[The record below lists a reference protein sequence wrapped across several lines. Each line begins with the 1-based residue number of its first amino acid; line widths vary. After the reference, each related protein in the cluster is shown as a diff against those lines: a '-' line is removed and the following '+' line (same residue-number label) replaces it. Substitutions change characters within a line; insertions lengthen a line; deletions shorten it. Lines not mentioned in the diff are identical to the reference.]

1 MGSPTDG
8 KRPPHEEI
16 TFTPPDH
23 SHCYW
28 WLHRT
33 GLERALA
40 VTCVLLLVV
49 TAVLLVVHLIAAS
62 SEEPRWEAPPPLLR
76 NTCYSPECIRAAA
89 AILERAQM
97 QRDPCED
104 FDAFACGNFVHQHS
118 APDDHYYNNVLI
130 SMQDTIFVRLKK
142 LLEEPTT
149 LNRTS
154 AVSKVKALYNS
165 CMNTSSVEDGSV
177 SKLKE
182 LLREDYI
189 GVWPMLESGYQR
201 RPMTTAS
208 LGLERRLALMR
219 VYGVEPFFQLHV
231 GQDERNTSMHVIQI
245 FSGSTVLRSEYYLN
259 ETDDRCR
266 EAMRLYRETMA
277 QTARLLGAR
286 DPDQDIRDVVDFE
299 IQFANITHSSE
310 FDGSSSSSSA
320 ASANSSASNDSSS
333 NFDSAMVSVT
343 LAELHDMAPELNWT
357 YLLRSVMDHAG
368 LQQTDESSLNLT
380 IENDSNYMRRFFD
393 LLNRTSPRTLANYL
407 SWRFMMAYMPYL
419 DVHFRRLYQDF
430 RRRVPGPH
438 EERTYLSRWKEC
450 VRLLSDGFSMPM
462 AALFVRQDFASATDN
477 QVGILINEIK
487 QTYAETFPRQP
498 FLDQKTKD
506 LCRDKV
512 AAMGQKV
519 GFPKFILDPVE
530 LDKEYLGLEIDDD
543 HFLVNILKV
552 RRFEFARDFSKIT
565 KPVDKE
571 KEWATNPLIV
581 NAFYDIRGNYAIYP
595 VGILRSPML
604 ILDRPQYLN
613 FGTIGVVIGHE
624 ITHGFAGFG
633 KKFDK
638 HGNFS
643 NWWPDEALEQLRQRA
658 GCFVDQFSQFPL
670 WDSGLYVNGNM
681 TLEENI
687 CDSTAVKQ
695 AYYSYKR
702 WAAKHG
708 EEPRLPALGLTNE
721 QVFFIQYAQIWCE
734 VVSDEGYKKY
744 ETETHSPGKYRSNGA
759 LQNFDE
765 FAKAFHCPLGSYM
778 NPEKKCTLW
787 D

>member
-1 MGSPTDG
+1 
-8 KRPPHEEI
+8 
-16 TFTPPDH
+16 
-23 SHCYW
+23 
-28 WLHRT
+28 
-33 GLERALA
+33 
-40 VTCVLLLVV
+40 
-49 TAVLLVVHLIAAS
+49 
-62 SEEPRWEAPPPLLR
+62 
-76 NTCYSPECIRAAA
+76 
-89 AILERAQM
+89 M

-118 APDDHYYNNVLI
+118 APDDHYYTNVLI

-142 LLEEPTT
+142 LLEEPAI
-149 LNRTS
+149 LNKTS

-165 CMNTSSVEDGSV
+165 CMNTSSVEDSSV

-182 LLREDYI
+182 LLRDDYI
-189 GVWPMLESGYQR
+189 GTWPMLETGYNQR
-201 RPMTTAS
+201 PVTSAS

-286 DPDQDIRDVVDFE
+286 DPDQDVKDVVDFE
-299 IQFANITHSSE
+299 IQFAN
-310 FDGSSSSSSA
+310 
-320 ASANSSASNDSSS
+320 
-333 NFDSAMVSVT
+333 
-343 LAELHDMAPELNWT
+343 LNWT

-380 IENDSNYMRRFFD
+380 IENDSNYIRRFFD

-407 SWRFMMAYMPYL
+407 SWRFVMAYMPYL

-477 QVGILINEIK
+477 QVRSVALAGGVGTSRAYGVED
-487 QTYAETFPRQP
+487 ETERTHCTC
-498 FLDQKTKD
+498 LH
-506 LCRDKV
+506 V

-571 KEWATNPLIV
+571 K
-581 NAFYDIRGNYAIYP
+581 
-595 VGILRSPML
+595 
-604 ILDRPQYLN
+604 YLN

-695 AYYSYKR
+695 AFYVSPAYPCGACAAAPSPCKQLYHMNNQYSFC
-702 WAAKHG
+702 
-708 EEPRLPALGLTNE
+708 NE
-721 QVFFIQYAQIWCE
+721 RKGFMITQQTCT
-734 VVSDEGYKKY
+734 S
-744 ETETHSPGKYRSNGA
+744 SNNPCISSSG
-759 LQNFDE
+759 NFDE

-778 NPEKKCTLW
+778 NPEKKCSLW

>member
-1 MGSPTDG
+1 MASPTDG

-33 GLERALA
+33 SLERALT
-40 VTCVLLLVV
+40 VTCVLLLVI

-62 SEEPRWEAPPPLLR
+62 SEEPQWEPPPPLTR

-97 QRDPCED
+97 HRDPCED

-118 APDDHYYNNVLI
+118 APDDHYYTNVLI

-165 CMNTSSVEDGSV
+165 CMNTSSVEEGSV
-177 SKLKE
+177 AEIKE
-182 LLREDYI
+182 LLRDDYL
-189 GVWPMLESGYQR
+189 GSWPTLERGSR
-201 RPMTTAS
+201 HKPPMTSAS
-208 LGLERRLALMR
+208 LALEQRLALLR
-219 VYGVEPFFQLHV
+219 VHGVEPFFQLHV
-231 GQDERNTSMHVIQI
+231 GQDERNASMHVIQI
-245 FSGSTVLRSEYYLN
+245 FSGSPVLRSEYYLN
-259 ETDDRCR
+259 ETDDKCR
-266 EAMRLYRETMA
+266 EALRLYQEILA
-277 QTARLLGAR
+277 QSARLLGAK
-286 DPDQDIRDVVDFE
+286 DPEKDVQEVLDFE
-299 IQFANITHSSE
+299 IQFANVSHSSD
-310 FDGSSSSSSA
+310 FDGPGSGGAGSNGSA
-320 ASANSSASNDSSS
+320 ANDSSS
-333 NFDSAMVSVT
+333 NYDSAMLSVT
-343 LAELHDMAPELNWT
+343 LAELHEMAPELNWT
-357 YLLRSVMDHAG
+357 SLLRRVMDYAG
-368 LQQTDESSLNLT
+368 LQQTDESTINLT
-380 IENDSNYMRRFFD
+380 IENDSNYMRRLFD
-393 LLNRTSPRTLANYL
+393 LLNKTSPRTLANYL
-407 SWRFMMAYMPYL
+407 SWRFVMAYMPYL

-430 RRRVPGPH
+430 RRRVPRPH

-450 VRLLSDGFSMPM
+450 VRLLSDSFSMPL

-477 QVGILINEIK
+477 QVGLLIDEIK
-487 QTYAETFPRQP
+487 KTYVETFPRQS
-498 FLDQKTKD
+498 FLDEKTKE
-506 LCRDKV
+506 LCREKV

-530 LDKEYLGLEIDDD
+530 LDKEYHDLEIDDD

-595 VGILRSPML
+595 AGILRSPML

-638 HGNFS
+638 HANYT
-643 NWWPDEALEQLRQRA
+643 NWWPDDALEHLRQRA
-658 GCFVDQFSQFPL
+658 TCFVEQFSQFPL
-670 WDSGLYVNGNM
+670 WNSGLYVNGNM

-695 AYYSYKR
+695 AYYAYKN

-708 EEPRLPALGLTNE
+708 QEPRLPGLGLTNE
-721 QVFFIQYAQIWCE
+721 QVFFVQYAQIWCE

-765 FAKAFHCPLGSYM
+765 FAKAFHCPRGSYM

>member
-1 MGSPTDG
+1 S
-8 KRPPHEEI
+8 
-16 TFTPPDH
+16 
-23 SHCYW
+23 
-28 WLHRT
+28 
-33 GLERALA
+33 LERALT

-49 TAVLLVVHLIAAS
+49 TAVLLVVHLIATS
-62 SEEPRWEAPPPLLR
+62 SEETRWEAPPLLTR

-97 QRDPCED
+97 HRDPCED

-118 APDDHYYNNVLI
+118 APDDHYYTNVLI
-130 SMQDTIFVRLKK
+130 SMQDAIFVRLKK

-154 AVSKVKALYNS
+154 AVSKVKALYHS
-165 CMNTSSVEDGSV
+165 CMNTSNVEEGSV
-177 SKLKE
+177 AKLKE
-182 LLREDYI
+182 LLREDYL
-189 GVWPMLESGYQR
+189 GVWPS
-201 RPMTTAS
+201 
-208 LGLERRLALMR
+208 LERGHQWRPVTSSSLALEQRLALLR
-219 VYGVEPFFQLHV
+219 VHGVEPFFQLHV

-245 FSGSTVLRSEYYLN
+245 FSGSPVLRSEYYLN

-266 EAMRLYRETMA
+266 EALRLYRETMA
-277 QTARLLGAR
+277 QTARLLGAK
-286 DPDQDIRDVVDFE
+286 DPEQDVEEVVEFE
-299 IQFANITHSSE
+299 IQFANVSHSSD
-310 FDGSSSSSSA
+310 FDGPGSGAAGSNGSA
-320 ASANSSASNDSSS
+320 ANDSSGS
-333 NFDSAMVSVT
+333 YDSAMISVT
-343 LAELHDMAPELNWT
+343 LTELHDMAPELNWT
-357 YLLRSVMDHAG
+357 YLLRRVMDYAG

-380 IENDSNYMRRFFD
+380 IENDSNYMRRLFD
-393 LLNRTSPRTLANYL
+393 LLNRTSPRTVANYL
-407 SWRFMMAYMPYL
+407 SWRFVMAYMPYL
-419 DVHFRRLYQDF
+419 DVHFRRLYLDF
-430 RRRVPGPH
+430 RRRVPRPH

-450 VRLLSDGFSMPM
+450 VRLLSDSFSMPL
-462 AALFVRQDFASATDN
+462 AALFVRQDFASQTDN
-477 QVGILINEIK
+477 QVGMLIDEIK
-487 QTYAETFPRQP
+487 NTYVETFPRQH
-498 FLDQKTKD
+498 FLDEKTKE
-506 LCRDKV
+506 LCREKV

-530 LDKEYLGLEIDDD
+530 LDKEYHDLEIDDD

-595 VGILRSPML
+595 AGILRSPML

-643 NWWPDEALEQLRQRA
+643 NWWPDDALEQLRQRA
-658 GCFVDQFSQFPL
+658 SCFVDQFSQFPL

-695 AYYSYKR
+695 AYYAYKS
-702 WAAKHG
+702 WASKHG
-708 EEPRLPALGLTNE
+708 QEPRLPGLGLTNE
-721 QVFFIQYAQIWCE
+721 QVFFVQYAQIWCE
-734 VVSDEGYKKY
+734 VVSDEGSKKY

-765 FAKAFHCPLGSYM
+765 FAKAFSCPLGSYM
-778 NPEKKCTLW
+778 NPEKKCSLW
-787 D
+787 N